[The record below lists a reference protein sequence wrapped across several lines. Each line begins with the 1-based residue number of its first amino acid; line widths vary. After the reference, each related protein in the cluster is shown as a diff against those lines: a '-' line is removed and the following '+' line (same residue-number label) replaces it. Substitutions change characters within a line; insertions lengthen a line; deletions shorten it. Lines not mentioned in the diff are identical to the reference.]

1 MSLFA
6 LMWMLIIGAVAGW
19 LAGLVMKGRGFGVPG
34 NIVIG
39 ILGAVVGGFLFRLLG
54 IVFWGLF
61 GSLLV
66 AFIGA
71 VVLLFVIGLI
81 KKA

>member
-1 MSLFA
+1 MTLFA
-6 LMWMLIIGAVAGW
+6 LIWILVVGAVAGW

-34 NIVIG
+34 NIVVG
-39 ILGAVVGGFLFRLLG
+39 ILGAGVGGFLFALLG
-54 IVFWGLF
+54 IVFWGLI

-66 AFIGA
+66 AFLGA
-71 VVLLFVIGLI
+71 VVLLSVIALI